1 MSGTL
6 TFFLTFSLISAPNAV
21 PGTQVTTI
29 ANATTIVR
37 SRFPSSFIFSFIFYS
52 LSSCFFFSLLFFIRL
67 VLFSVA
73 FFFYNLFLLLLHFLS
88 DYFPVKDFFPVFLFS
103 LSKLSASILNWSG
116 QLSVSLTKL
125 FTLHISYSFFIS
137 NLFFRTRGYCLSTFS
152 FHFLIICQ
160 ILFVFNPI
168 SLFFLPL
175 LIRIITTLF
184 LY

>member
-1 MSGTL
+1 MSYVSLRCAKVSGTL

-21 PGTQVTTI
+21 PGIQVTTI

-103 LSKLSASILNWSG
+103 FSKLSVSILNLSS
-116 QLSVSLTKL
+116 QLVISLIKLLSYIYHILFSLAIYFSVPTGTVYPHFPS
-125 FTLHISYSFFIS
+125 I
-137 NLFFRTRGYCLSTFS
+137 
-152 FHFLIICQ
+152 FLIICQ

-168 SLFFLPL
+168 SLFFFP
-175 LIRIITTLF
+175 
-184 LY
+184 Y